1 MKRIMILGA
10 GMLQV
15 PAIRKAKELGL
26 FVIAADRDPGAP
38 GFRYADVCLPVS
50 TLDAEELARRAFV
63 LKPDLVVTS
72 ASDAPVYTAARVSRM
87 LGTPCDLSPEDALCA
102 TNKAHMRG
110 RLRNFGVP
118 IPSYSVCQSRE
129 EFLRAVSSF
138 PGRCVVKPA
147 DGAGSRGVLLY
158 TEGAGRSARECY
170 EYSRSFSRSGTVL
183 AEEYLEGP
191 EVSVEGLTQN
201 GVTTV
206 VAVTDKLVTEPPY
219 FVEIGHSQPS
229 SLEPEMLNAVRNV
242 AVSAVKALRIRNG
255 PSHTEVKVTRDGP
268 KVVEL
273 AARLGGDFITSRLV
287 PLSTGVDLVGNSIR
301 LAAGFPTDL
310 SPKVRRGAAIRFFT
324 AEDGLVRE
332 IRGVE
337 EAEKAEGVEEAVL
350 YKKEGEKVRAT
361 ESSGT
366 RLGHVI
372 ASAETA
378 ARAAELC
385 SRAQAMVSIAFENS
399 PEPGEGGESD

>member
-10 GMLQV
+10 GPLQV

-26 FVIAADRDPGAP
+26 FVIAADRDPCAP
-38 GFRYADVCLPVS
+38 GFRYADVRLPVS
-50 TLDAEELARRAFV
+50 TLDEEELARRAFV
-63 LKPDLVVTS
+63 LEPDLVVTS
-72 ASDAPVYTAARVSRM
+72 ASDAPVYTAARVSRL

-102 TNKAHMRG
+102 TDKAYMRG
-110 RLRNFGVP
+110 RLREFGVP
-118 IPSYSVCQSRE
+118 IPAFRVCRSEE
-129 EFLRAVSSF
+129 EFLRALSLF
-138 PGRCVVKPA
+138 PERCVVKPA
-147 DGAGSRGVLLY
+147 DGSGSRGVLLY
-158 TEGAGRSARECY
+158 TEGAGRSAPECY

-191 EVSVEGLTQN
+191 EVSVEGFTQD

-206 VAVTDKLVTEPPY
+206 VAVTDKLVTKPPY

-229 SLEPEMLNAVRNV
+229 GLGREALDAVRNA
-242 AVSAVKALRIRNG
+242 AVSAVRALHIRNG

-268 KVVEL
+268 KVVEI
-273 AARLGGDFITSRLV
+273 AARIGGDCIASRLV

-310 SPKVRRGAAIRFFT
+310 SPKTARGAAIRFFT
-324 AEDGLVRE
+324 TAEDGVLRE
-332 IRGVE
+332 IRGLE
-337 EAEKAEGVEEAVL
+337 EAKKAEGVEEVKF
-350 YKKEGEKVRAT
+350 YKKEGEKVRTT

-378 ARAAELC
+378 ARASELC
-385 SRAQAMVSIAFENS
+385 EAAKALVSVAFE
-399 PEPGEGGESD
+399 GGGGN